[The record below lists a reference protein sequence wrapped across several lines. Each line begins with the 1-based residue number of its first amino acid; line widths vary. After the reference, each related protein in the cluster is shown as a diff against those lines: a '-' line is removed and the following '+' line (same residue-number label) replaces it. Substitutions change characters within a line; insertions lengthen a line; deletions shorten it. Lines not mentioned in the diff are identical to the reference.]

1 MIPTPNLDD
10 RRFED
15 IVDEAIRLIPQYC
28 PEWTNFNKSDPGVTL
43 IELFAWMTEMVLY
56 RLNRVPDLNY
66 LAFLNMMGIRLQPPQ
81 PSRTIVQFGI
91 SPKTDMVT
99 IPAGSR
105 IATQPEGELPAI
117 MFETERPL
125 TALNNKLVRCMS
137 QHAKTFSDNT
147 PVLEGDGGAFEIFGG
162 ARSIE
167 RFLYLGDERFGTFN
181 EASILIARF
190 EAQASSD
197 KQFHQLLEWEY
208 WDGNRWREL
217 TRPSMDLERNTTAFN
232 GPASFEKTTVNDVE
246 TYWIRGRLFEVPHAE
261 EETVIDTISAR
272 IEVLGEG
279 IRPEHA
285 YCNPE
290 AETYNTLDLDKNAA
304 LFGKEP
310 QVDTTVYFG
319 SEEVFIQPNT
329 RVRID
334 ITPSDQAV
342 ADTARPSNDLVL
354 RWEYNTGKRWKVLAR
369 VKAADGSIESEQEFT
384 DGTKCFTQAGSIV
397 FSRPKDM
404 GYCEVNSSESMWIRC
419 RIEAGGFGQPGTYVL
434 EDDTWVWK
442 EENPLRPP
450 WVKEVVFK
458 FQEEPHHV
466 RHVLVYNDFVFTDH
480 SKLAS
485 TEYKP
490 FQVFQPIAEESPT
503 LYLGWERP
511 FPNEMCSFYFN
522 ILEFE
527 GKGGRASLRSFDD
540 RTSTYVEQRVV
551 WEYWNGKSWSLL
563 APRDS
568 TESFTQSGF
577 VEFVGPVDFRSSRR
591 FGENVY
597 WMRAR
602 LEMGGYDEPPR
613 CNAVLL
619 NAVFAENVTTHTD
632 TLLGTS
638 HGTPNQFFNFPRGP
652 VLDGE
657 VIVVRE
663 PEMPDAE
670 SLEELRQLWGAAY
683 EPETDTDFGGVW
695 VRWAP
700 TDSFFDKGPKDRCYI
715 KDITTGEVK
724 FGDGVR
730 GMIPQKGEKN
740 VRARSYR
747 TGGGAIGNAPARAIK
762 QLVKSLAFVTDVT
775 NPYGAQGG
783 CDMETV
789 EEAKLRAPHMLKARN
804 RAVTVDDFEWLAK
817 EASNSVARVKC
828 LPTTAR
834 EGEVT
839 VIVVPRSAA
848 RDTLNEKPM
857 PTVELLKRV
866 RQYLNQRRLVSTVVN
881 VVRPSYAEC
890 SLRIEIVCSQ
900 TGASDRAKKN
910 IEREVLRF
918 LHPIRGWRNGKGW
931 PFGRS
936 LMKVDLYQVVES
948 VEGVDLVDKIRIFDE
963 DRGGVEVEQLRV
975 GEDQLIHLV
984 NVTVVEKAHD
994 RIV

>member
-167 RFLYLGDERFGTFN
+167 RFLYLGDERFATFN

-458 FQEEPHHV
+458 FQEEPHNV